1 MGSASR
7 PSERIGVIGAGVMGS
22 GIAQVLAVAGH
33 DVRCHDLDH
42 DALDRAAVGVRT
54 GRFGVSGAVER
65 GKLTPAQAEA
75 ALARL
80 EFVTDRDAALDVDLV
95 IEAIPERLELKL
107 RFWAEVDKTAPDRT
121 IFASNSSGFSI
132 AGLAAVTN
140 RPDRMIG
147 WHWASPAPVM
157 RLAEIIRGPET
168 SVATVDTVVRLAA
181 NAGKNPIV
189 VNDTTRTWGYVANRI
204 YAAMA
209 REARQ
214 VVDDGVATREQVDQL
229 LMDCY
234 RWPSGP
240 FAMFTG
246 ATTGWKK

>member
-1 MGSASR
+1 MGTK
-7 PSERIGVIGAGVMGS
+7 ERIGVIGAGIMGS

-33 DVRCHDLDH
+33 EVRCHDIDPSVR
-42 DALDRAAVGVRT
+42 ARAAEAVST
-54 GRFGVSGAVER
+54 GRYGVQGAVER
-65 GKLTPAQAEA
+65 GKLTAADAEA
-75 ALARL
+75 ALERL
-80 EFVTDRDAALDVDLV
+80 SFVTDRDAALDADLV

-107 RFWAEVDKTAPDRT
+107 RFWADVDKAAPERT

-132 AGLAAVTN
+132 AALAAVTN
-140 RPDRMIG
+140 RPDRMVG

-157 RLAEIIRGPET
+157 RLAEIVRGPET
-168 SVATVDTVVRLAA
+168 SDATIDTVVRLAA
-181 NAGKNPIV
+181 GAGKNPIV
-189 VNDTTRTWGYVANRI
+189 VNDTTRAWGYVANRV
-204 YAAMA
+204 YSAMA

-214 VVDDGVATREQVDQL
+214 VVEEGIATREQVDQL
-229 LMDCY
+229 LIDCF